1 MDLLLLARSEVI
13 LDVEGLTNLLGS
25 LALDHVGDS
34 LAGYVQQALNK
45 EGVNVIH
52 KCIRSKRTAMMSE
65 GGVSKL

>member
-45 EGVNVIH
+45 TCLNLIH
-52 KCIRSKRTAMMSE
+52 KCIRSKRTALKPE
-65 GGVSKL
+65 GGVSK